1 MIRTLFVILGV
12 VCVAVVLTEAA
23 AIGMLWHQGQIDQNT
38 IQDIRMVV
46 FESNDESLTADG
58 DEDDLGPS
66 SADVVSDRSK
76 RILLL
81 DRRESELSL
90 LEQWVDE
97 KANQLS
103 KDRNTFEQSKMM
115 FEKSL
120 AELNETITSE
130 AVNEARG
137 ILLALAPNDAVVM
150 LMGADLEQN
159 ILLIKSMPEKKISGI
174 LTEFL
179 NNEGEL
185 APQEQMAREKRG
197 HEIFEAI
204 SQGQPRKQLIDDVQR
219 QATVEPAA
227 RQ

>member
-23 AIGMLWHQGQIDQNT
+23 AVGMLWHQGHIDRET
-38 IQDIRMVV
+38 IQDIRLAV
-46 FESNDESLTADG
+46 FDNRDDALAV
-58 DEDDLGPS
+58 EDDDDELSPS
-66 SADVVSDRSK
+66 SSDVVSDRSK

-97 KANQLS
+97 KANQLT
-103 KDRNTFEQSKMM
+103 KDRNTFEQNKMM

-120 AELNETITSE
+120 TELNEQITSE

-137 ILLALAPNDAVVM
+137 ILLALSPNDAVVM

-179 NNEGEL
+179 NNEGDL

-204 SQGQPRKQLIDDVQR
+204 SQGQPRKQLLDDIQR
-219 QATVEPAA
+219 QANAEPPA